1 MNGTLTRQARSRFGL
16 AAVGLITVLAVGAC
30 GGTGGSNSDSGSEQN
45 AAAPAQR
52 LTEQDSSSGAKT
64 GTAVKFPVRAVEERS
79 LIYKGELTVRAS
91 NVDEAAAKASTIATG
106 AGGVVAGDNRKD
118 GSGGDQSTADLTI
131 RVPSAAFT
139 STVGKL
145 SDLGKELN
153 RGINVEDVT
162 EAGRRP
168 GHPDRQPDG
177 ERQPHQ
183 GAARPCPAD
192 HRHRHDRAGTGPP
205 RGRPGQPAGPQ
216 AQPRRPGHALHDHP
230 APDRADRL
238 RASRR
243 GGEADLLH
251 RPDQRLERLHRH
263 GQRPAD
269 RPRRAAAVHDRVRHP
284 GRGADLGAAAPQA
297 APGRATARAA
307 RSARPRRG
315 RLTAR
320 QDSPAPDG

>member
-30 GGTGGSNSDSGSEQN
+30 GGTGGSKSDSGSEQN

-162 EAGRRP
+162 EAAVDLDTRIASQTASVNRTRALLARAQQITDIVTIEQELARR
-168 GHPDRQPDG
+168 
-177 ERQPHQ
+177 
-183 GAARPCPAD
+183 
-192 HRHRHDRAGTGPP
+192 
-205 RGRPGQPAGPQ
+205 
-216 AQPRRPGHALHDHP
+216 
-230 APDRADRL
+230 
-238 RASRR
+238 
-243 GGEADLLH
+243 EADLGSLQARKRSLADQVTLSTITLH
-251 RPDQRLERLHRH
+251 LIGPTASAPADEDEKRTFFTGLAGGWNAFTATVNGLLIVFGALLPFMIAFGIPAAVLIWALRRRK
-263 GQRPAD
+263 QRPVG
-269 RPRRAAAVHDRVRHP
+269 PPP
-284 GRGADLGAAAPQA
+284 GPLGP
-297 APGRATARAA
+297 
-307 RSARPRRG
+307 
-315 RLTAR
+315 
-320 QDSPAPDG
+320 PAPAAEG